1 MPSKS
6 VAANHAAWRWSLSD
20 STPYL
25 EQLFEQQIQNLA
37 LTRRSSTIRGYRV
50 TARRFLSYLRVSAP
64 QLHQLAE
71 LRRDPHLLG
80 WFRSLAE
87 QQPPLS
93 PKSRWSHL
101 LLLRRLLEEL
111 AAAGH
116 PVAEQLIRREDFPP
130 LPVYLPRA
138 LSVDDDQRLQE
149 QLRRTNG
156 WEASALLLLRLTGM
170 RIGECM
176 DLSADC
182 VRQIGPDAWGV
193 HVPVGKLHTERL
205 VPADKE
211 IRAAV
216 ARMKDLGSQA
226 PGPAQFLLP
235 RPGAR
240 STLYTRLRTALG
252 QAAQRAGC
260 SAPITP
266 HPLRHTFAT
275 EMVRLGVSL
284 PALMQLLGHRDI
296 RMTLRYVQITQA
308 DLQREY
314 FAARL
319 KAAERYSMPQLAA
332 PTGSIPA
339 GLPGIRQALTGIRHL
354 LEMYRRQL
362 TDEKISRKLRRLDSR
377 LLAVAAEIQKLGSTE
392 K

>member
-1 MPSKS
+1 M
-6 VAANHAAWRWSLSD
+6 AD
-20 STPYL
+20 STPNL
-25 EQLFEQQIQNLA
+25 EQLFQQQIQNLA

-50 TARRFLSYLRVSAP
+50 TARRFLRYLRVSAP
-64 QLHQLAE
+64 QLQHIAE

-116 PVAEQLIRREDFPP
+116 PVGDQLIRREDFPP

-149 QLRRTNG
+149 QLQRTSG

-176 DLSADC
+176 DLPVDC
-182 VRQIGPDAWGV
+182 LRQIGPDAWGV
-193 HVPVGKLHTERL
+193 HVPLGKLHTERL
-205 VPADKE
+205 VPADE
-211 IRAAV
+211 QIRAAV
-216 ARMKDLGSQA
+216 ARMKDLRSQA
-226 PGPAQFLLP
+226 PGPVAAEYLLP

-240 STLYTRLRTALG
+240 STLYTRLRTALD

-260 SAPITP
+260 SAAITP

-319 KAAERYSMPQLAA
+319 KATERYNVPKLGA
-332 PTGSIPA
+332 PTGSTAVGLA
-339 GLPGIRQALTGIRHL
+339 GICQALTAIRHM

-362 TDEKISRKLRRLDSR
+362 TDEKTSRKLRRLDSR
-377 LLAVAAEIQKLGSTE
+377 LLAVAAEVQKLGSTE

>member
-1 MPSKS
+1 MGIM
-6 VAANHAAWRWSLSD
+6 SD
-20 STPYL
+20 STPNL

-37 LTRRSSTIRGYRV
+37 LTRRASTMGGYRA
-50 TARRFLSYLRVSAP
+50 TARRFLSYLRASAP
-64 QLHQLAE
+64 QLHHIAE
-71 LRRDPHLLG
+71 LRRDSHLLG

-101 LLLRRLLEEL
+101 LLLRRLLDEL

-116 PVAEQLIRREDFPP
+116 PIADQLIRREDFPP
-130 LPVYLPRA
+130 VPIYLPRA
-138 LSVDDDQRLQE
+138 LSPDDDRRLQE
-149 QLRRTNG
+149 QLRRTGG

-176 DLSADC
+176 DLPVDC
-182 VRQIGPDAWGV
+182 LRQIGPDAWGV
-193 HVPVGKLHTERL
+193 HVPLGKLHTERL
-205 VPADKE
+205 VPADQE

-216 ARMKDLGSQA
+216 ARMKDLRAEAAG
-226 PGPAQFLLP
+226 PGAAAFLLP
-235 RPGAR
+235 RPGTR
-240 STLYTRLRTALG
+240 STLYTRLRTALD

-260 SAPITP
+260 STTITP

-319 KAAERYSMPQLAA
+319 KAAERYTVPLLAS
-332 PTGSIPA
+332 PTGSTA
-339 GLPGIRQALTGIRHL
+339 SGLAGIRQALTAIRHL

-362 TDEKISRKLRRLDSR
+362 TDEKTSRKVRRLDSR
-377 LLAVAAEIQKLGSTE
+377 LQAVATEVQELGTTE

>member
-1 MPSKS
+1 MLD
-6 VAANHAAWRWSLSD
+6 A
-20 STPYL
+20 TPNL
-25 EQLFEQQIQNLA
+25 EQLFEQQIRNLA
-37 LTRRSSTIRGYRV
+37 LTRRSSTMRGYRV
-50 TARRFLSYLRVSAP
+50 TAHRFLRYLRASAP
-64 QLHQLAE
+64 HLQHAAE

-111 AAAGH
+111 ATAGH
-116 PVAEQLIRREDFPP
+116 PVADQLIRREDFPP

-138 LSVDDDQRLQE
+138 LPVDDDQRLQE
-149 QLRRTNG
+149 QLRRTGG

-176 DLSADC
+176 DLPADC
-182 VRQIGPDAWGV
+182 LRKIGPDAWGV
-193 HVPVGKLHTERL
+193 HVPLGKLHTERL
-205 VPADKE
+205 VPADEE

-216 ARMKDLGSQA
+216 ARIEEA
-226 PGPAQFLLP
+226 AVPRAAQFLLP

-240 STLYTRLRTALG
+240 STLYTRLRAALD

-260 SAPITP
+260 PAPITA

-275 EMVRLGVSL
+275 EMLRLGVSL

-296 RMTLRYVQITQA
+296 RMTLRYVQITQT

-319 KAAERYSMPQLAA
+319 KAAERYTVPQLAA
-332 PTGSIPA
+332 PTGTTAA
-339 GLPGIRQALTGIRHL
+339 GLAGIRQALTAIRHL

-362 TDEKISRKLRRLDSR
+362 TDEKTSRKVRRLDSR
-377 LLAVAAEIQKLGSTE
+377 LLAVAAEVQKLDTTE

>member
-1 MPSKS
+1 M
-6 VAANHAAWRWSLSD
+6 SD
-20 STPYL
+20 STPNL
-25 EQLFEQQIQNLA
+25 EQLVEQQIQNLA
-37 LTRRSSTIRGYRV
+37 LTRRPATMGGYRA
-50 TARRFLSYLRVSAP
+50 TARRFLTYLRASAP
-64 QLHQLAE
+64 QLHDVAE

-93 PKSRWSHL
+93 PRSRWSHL
-101 LLLRRLLEEL
+101 LLLRRLLDEL

-116 PVAEQLIRREDFPP
+116 PVAGQLIRRGDFPP
-130 LPVYLPRA
+130 VPVYLPRA
-138 LSVDDDQRLQE
+138 LPVDDDWRLLE
-149 QLRRTNG
+149 QLRRTGG
-156 WEASALLLLRLTGM
+156 WEASAVLLLRLTGM

-176 DLSADC
+176 DLPADC
-182 VRQIGPDAWGV
+182 LRQIGPDAWGV
-193 HVPVGKLHTERL
+193 HVPLGKLHTERL
-205 VPADKE
+205 VPADEE
-211 IRAAV
+211 IRAVV
-216 ARMKDLGSQA
+216 ARIQDLKSNTVA
-226 PGPAQFLLP
+226 PRAAEFLLP

-240 STLYTRLRTALG
+240 STVYTRLRTALDH
-252 QAAQRAGC
+252 AAQRAGC
-260 SAPITP
+260 STPITP

-275 EMVRLGVSL
+275 EMIRLGVSL

-319 KAAERYSMPQLAA
+319 KATERYTVPQIAV
-332 PTGSIPA
+332 PTASTAA
-339 GLPGIRQALTGIRHL
+339 GLAGIQRALTAIRHL

-362 TDEKISRKLRRLDSR
+362 QDEKIRRKIRRLDDR
-377 LLAVAAEIQKLGSTE
+377 LLAVAVEVQKLDTAE

>member
-1 MPSKS
+1 M
-6 VAANHAAWRWSLSD
+6 SD
-20 STPYL
+20 FTPTL
-25 EQLFEQQIQNLA
+25 EQLFEQQIRNLA
-37 LTRRSSTIRGYRV
+37 LTRRPSTIRGYRV
-50 TARRFLSYLRVSAP
+50 TAHRFLVYLRASAP
-64 QLHQLAE
+64 KIQHVAE

-80 WFRSLAE
+80 WFGSLAE

-101 LLLRRLLEEL
+101 LLLRRLLDEA

-116 PVAEQLIRREDFPP
+116 PVADQLIRREDFPP

-138 LSVDDDQRLQE
+138 LSVDDDRRLQE
-149 QLRRTNG
+149 QLRRTGG

-176 DLSADC
+176 DLPADC
-182 VRQIGPDAWGV
+182 LRQIAPDAWGL
-193 HVPVGKLHTERL
+193 HVPLGKLHTERL
-205 VPADKE
+205 VPADEE

-216 ARMKDLGSQA
+216 ARMQDLRSQT
-226 PGPAQFLLP
+226 PGLGAAQFLLP

-240 STLYTRLRTALG
+240 STLYNRLRYALD
-252 QAAQRAGC
+252 QAAQRAAC
-260 SAPITP
+260 STSITP

-319 KAAERYSMPQLAA
+319 KTAERYTLPQIAA
-332 PTGSIPA
+332 PTGFTATSLA
-339 GLPGIRQALTGIRHL
+339 GIRLALTALRHL

-362 TDEKISRKLRRLDSR
+362 TDEKTSRKLRRLDSR
-377 LLAVAAEIQKLGSTE
+377 LLAVAAEVQKLDTTE